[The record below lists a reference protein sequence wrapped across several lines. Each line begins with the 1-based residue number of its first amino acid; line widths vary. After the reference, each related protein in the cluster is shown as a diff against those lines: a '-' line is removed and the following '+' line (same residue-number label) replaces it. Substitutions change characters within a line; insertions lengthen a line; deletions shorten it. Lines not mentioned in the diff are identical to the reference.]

1 MIRILW
7 LILLTGSFSSAQS
20 PMNGLAIGR
29 DIALPALDSVELHYR
44 DSLPADALGQYQFIL
59 VFSSGNSNLDT
70 SDIRR
75 LQEYLQQGGGLYIG
89 ADNWPFV
96 AESNQLTFQLFGQ
109 RWWGNQQQTTAE
121 INALKSSNE
130 IFKDKKS
137 IPAGSTTVAFPLDYR
152 LKVEAWSGD
161 EPLILS
167 GKIAAGKLILD
178 GGYSRFNAS
187 LNRSAAATSVFRDML
202 YFLARP

>member
-7 LILLTGSFSSAQS
+7 LILLTGSFSMAQS
-20 PMNGLAIGR
+20 PLNGLAIGR
-29 DIALPALDSVELHYR
+29 DIALPLLDSVDLHYR
-44 DSLPADALGQYQFIL
+44 DSLPADALEQYQFIL

-109 RWWGNQQQTTAE
+109 KWWGNQQEKTAE

-130 IFKDKKS
+130 VFKDKKS

-167 GKIAAGKLILD
+167 GKIAEGKLILD
-178 GGYSRFNAS
+178 GGYSRFNAA
-187 LNRSAAATSVFRDML
+187 LNKSAAATSVFRDML
-202 YFLARP
+202 YFLVKP